1 MINNRDLVVLLF
13 LSSSTLLATTVGF
26 AIAWVRARERAL
38 RAELEGFRIQ
48 PRTVATADSFERAL
62 DAIAVEVER
71 ISEGQRFV
79 TRLLSERA
87 DAAPKP
93 APRLDAQRVIT
104 PH

>member
-13 LSSSTLLATTVGF
+13 LSSSTLLATTIGF

-38 RAELEGFRIQ
+38 RAELEAPRVQ
-48 PRTVATADSFERAL
+48 PRSIATPETVERAL
-62 DAIAVEVER
+62 DAIALEVER

-79 TRLLSERA
+79 TRLLAERG
-87 DAAPKP
+87 DSIRQP
-93 APRLDAQRVIT
+93 ATRLEPPPVIT